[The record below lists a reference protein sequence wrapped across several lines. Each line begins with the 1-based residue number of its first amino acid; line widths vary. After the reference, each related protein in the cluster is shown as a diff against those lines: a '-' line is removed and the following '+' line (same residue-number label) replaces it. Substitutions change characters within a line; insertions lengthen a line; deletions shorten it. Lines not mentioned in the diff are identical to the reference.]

1 MEKYTCLDCGHNFE
15 GDLSTMECPNCGS
28 TNIKKVAGPRIP
40 WKYIGI
46 AAAVL
51 GVLIVI
57 FAISGGEDKLEA
69 SLQERGNMIIIEVDG
84 VGSAKLEKDYKVVVY
99 DESNKEH
106 GLTAFLKKKKIA
118 QYSKMYMLEGQ
129 CYTFNIE
136 RKDGASIKN
145 LRWKTSNEYCVPVAP
160 VKPEIDHVEPGVAD
174 HVNLV
179 WNNIKVVM
187 KKDGK
192 FSYSIIDGQFQ
203 SSPIFNNIQPG
214 SYTIVV
220 QNEEGVIV
228 SQPLILKGIKKLAPP
243 LTLQEVQDIFD
254 KVSNRKMSASDAQ
267 DKLAEGS
274 VNLIKVIQPGDI
286 RTLWGALLEAAMGE
300 KFNVNGFENDPNT
313 NKIKSGTLN
322 LSKK

>member
-28 TNIKKVAGPRIP
+28 TNIKKAAGPRIP

-106 GLTAFLKKKKIA
+106 GLTAFLKKKKVA
-118 QYSKMYMLEGQ
+118 QYSTMYMLEGQ

-160 VKPEIDHVEPGVAD
+160 VKPEIDHIKPGVAD

-179 WNNIKVVM
+179 WNNIEVVM

-228 SQPLILKGIKKLAPP
+228 SQPILLNKIEKLDPP
-243 LTLQEVQDIFD
+243 LTLEQVQNIFD
-254 KVSNRKMSASDAQ
+254 KVSAGTMKIEVALKKLSAGHVD
-267 DKLAEGS
+267 LARIVE
-274 VNLIKVIQPGDI
+274 PDI
-286 RTLWGALLEAAMGE
+286 DSLYGALFEASMGV
-300 KFNVNGFENDPNT
+300 KFKVNSFENDPNT

-322 LSKK
+322 LSRK